1 MLSDYLLNNGVD
13 GNAVRAV
20 LAAMGS
26 PSWGID
32 NGYEL
37 MENNVLADGASA
49 LGNERTEVRARDWSG
64 AVEYGIAELLT
75 SLNRIRGRRLRARQ

>member
-1 MLSDYLLNNGVD
+1 MYKRQDY
-13 GNAVRAV
+13 R
-20 LAAMGS
+20 
-26 PSWGID
+26 GIY

-37 MENNVLADGASA
+37 MENNVIADGASA

-75 SLNRIRGRRLRARQ
+75 SLNRIRAEHPSTRSHP